1 MKGKSQL
8 WLFFFGGGQN
18 IFISVCDNGMYVKN
32 KTYLQCHSHC
42 KNGEPCN
49 KLTGR
54 CDNGCDHHWIGEFC
68 QSTYA
73 NHANRNEF
81 M

>member
-1 MKGKSQL
+1 
-8 WLFFFGGGQN
+8 
-18 IFISVCDNGMYVKN
+18 MYVKN
-32 KTYLQCHSHC
+32 KTCLQCHGHC

-73 NHANRNEF
+73 NHANSNEF